1 MPITRRRR
9 AIPDPFRGQPHGEL
23 FSDLGESPAGDRW
36 QPAID
41 VFETDE
47 ALVVRAEIPGLRGED
62 LRVRVDGDVLH
73 ISGVRIVP
81 KQPGVRR
88 LHRMEIAFGPFER
101 TVRIQ
106 VPFDK
111 DRVAAHLEDG
121 FLRVVLPKRAPSVR
135 RVDVETE

>member
-1 MPITRRRR
+1 MPTTPRRRT
-9 AIPDPFRGQPHGEL
+9 IPDPFPGEPRGEL
-23 FSDLGESPAGDRW
+23 FGDLGESPAGDRW

-62 LRVRVDGDVLH
+62 LRVRIDRDVLH
-73 ISGVRIVP
+73 ISGVRTVP
-81 KQPGVRR
+81 KEPGVRK

-101 TVRIQ
+101 AVRIQ
-106 VPFDK
+106 GPFDK

-121 FLRVVLPKRAPSVR
+121 FLRVVLPKRVPSRR
-135 RVDVETE
+135 RVDVETK